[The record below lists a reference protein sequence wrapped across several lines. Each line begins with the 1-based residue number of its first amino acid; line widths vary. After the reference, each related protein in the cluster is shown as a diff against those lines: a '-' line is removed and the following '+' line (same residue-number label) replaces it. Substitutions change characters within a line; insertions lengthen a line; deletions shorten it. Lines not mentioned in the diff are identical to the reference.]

1 MEARQEATVVVVEL
15 VEDSGGSRSNC
26 QDMRLTDN
34 RQCLSVAALQSRL
47 FFFCSALP
55 FWEHSRNGRSLAGDL
70 R

>member
-1 MEARQEATVVVVEL
+1 MAQEVNIVL
-15 VEDSGGSRSNC
+15 RRCSSISSGSGSNNSSF

-47 FFFCSALP
+47 FFCSALP
-55 FWEHSRNGRSLAGDL
+55 FWEHSRNARSLAGDL